1 MTPPAA
7 AIRGGARASASA
19 GQRKRSFL
27 VGTQTVVEGYDWQPP
42 PLTSLTGGGQ
52 FNPWTLQGTGW
63 LQRLWFEFTY
73 TATGTAMTV
82 LSSTDMPWLLIANVQ
97 LNDVNNEAI
106 FGPFDGYTWMLTNKL
121 GGYYDWDD
129 PNTRQSFSYTSSAT
143 APAAT
148 FMLMIPLEIV
158 NRDPIGPVA
167 SVNNTA
173 TLTILISMNT
183 LATLGNAVAPTAQ
196 SFSVVGTQEFY
207 WEPKKTDRQGRQ
219 IAGAPPAN
227 GTTQYWTQG
236 SVPVNPGS
244 INQQLFTGLGYP
256 FREYLFLQRLG
267 AQAAATSNRVAG
279 DTGWP
284 ATLNSLKF
292 EANMLLTQYDK
303 ALWIDEMAR
312 KTGFIGASDVRTAG
326 AIPGREQGV
335 FGLFFNTDFF
345 KKTVGG
351 ETRRTYLVTSP
362 GSNFIVNM
370 TVGGG
375 TGGNLYSVV
384 NYIAPGGGGASAGGK
399 NTDTASL
406 TGGA

>member
-1 MTPPAA
+1 MPGGPQA
-7 AIRGGARASASA
+7 RGGVRAQGQASA
-19 GQRKRSFL
+19 RKRSFL
-27 VGTQTVVEGYDWQPP
+27 VGTQTVEEGYDWQPP
-42 PLTSLTGGGQ
+42 ALTAVGGGGQ

-63 LQRLWFEFTY
+63 LQRLWFEFTW
-73 TATGTAMTV
+73 AQTGAGMTPITQ
-82 LSSTDMPWLLIANVQ
+82 TDMPWILIANVQ

-106 FGPFDGYTWMLTNKL
+106 FGPFDGYTWMLTNKF

-129 PNTRQSFSYTSSAT
+129 PNTRQSFSFSSSAT
-143 APAAT
+143 TGAST
-148 FMLMIPLEIV
+148 FILMIPLEIV
-158 NRDPIGPVA
+158 NRDPIGAVA

-173 TLTILISMNT
+173 TLTVLVSMNT
-183 LATLGNAVAPTAQ
+183 YASLGNAVASTT
-196 SFSVVGTQEFY
+196 SSLSVIGTQEFY
-207 WEPKKTDRQGRQ
+207 WEPRKQDKQGRE

-244 INQQLFTGLGYP
+244 INQQLITGLGYP

-267 AQAAATSNRVAG
+267 ASTAAASNRVAG

-284 ATLNSLKF
+284 ATFNSLKF

-312 KTGFIGASDVRTAG
+312 KTGFVGATDVRTAG
-326 AIPGREQGV
+326 ALPGREQGV

-351 ETRRTYLVTSP
+351 ETRRSYLVTSP

-375 TGGNLYSVV
+375 SGGNLYSIV
-384 NYIAPGGGGASAGGK
+384 NYVAPGGGGASAGGK

-406 TGGA
+406 TGGS